1 MKCPYCGGEV
11 SVNDVRCPYCGNL
24 NPEGAAFQGEVR
36 RRRKLNEYLRQKM
49 RDQLWLPLAQRI
61 MNLAIVIL
69 ALLWILI
76 TVLGMIWYLVRDPRT
91 LGLGRPDDYESQLET
106 LYDEGRYGELYAYM
120 DRYSLDGQDYP
131 QYMQMAL
138 YYYTYTDFVQYSMN
152 CTQALEKG
160 SIPDDFHL
168 EYAIDSAAE
177 LMQPYI
183 PAYPDTYPV
192 NQENLNIYQEEARTF
207 LLGMLKLTE
216 DEIQILY
223 PEEDGSGYVSFTEI
237 EQLMELAKERLKEE
251 GYHESE
257 E

>member
-1 MKCPYCGGEV
+1 MQTVFHTPFLRAIFAV
-11 SVNDVRCPYCGNL
+11 SVSI
-24 NPEGAAFQGEVR
+24 
-36 RRRKLNEYLRQKM
+36 
-49 RDQLWLPLAQRI
+49 WLTACSPSD
-61 MNLAIVIL
+61 
-69 ALLWILI
+69 
-76 TVLGMIWYLVRDPRT
+76 T
-91 LGLGRPDDYESQLET
+91 
-106 LYDEGRYGELYAYM
+106 DENKNAH
-120 DRYSLDGQDYP
+120 DR
-131 QYMQMAL
+131 
-138 YYYTYTDFVQYSMN
+138 
-152 CTQALEKG
+152 
-160 SIPDDFHL
+160 FHL